1 MKKFAGV
8 YSTVVSL
15 ACFGA
20 AGFLVGAGLTMIA
33 AASVLAVGLLLAVV
47 SIRFVKNAAFAR
59 NALVA
64 HSEAF
69 EGGDYRSQIPV
80 KRAGVFADALGR
92 VNRASSKMARSMT
105 ATQVEMEQVQRNR
118 ANLDQLGETLARDAD
133 AAGAHLG
140 LLVETMDGVSSQIE
154 QTSENAQHA
163 MRLARDARDKAT
175 EGDQLMSQMVISMQ
189 ESDEAARSISR
200 IIRVIDDIAFQT
212 NLLAL
217 NAAVE
222 AARAGNHGKGFAVVA
237 EEVRNLAARSGTAA
251 KETSE
256 LIERSLSKAETATN
270 LATETAGALSGIVLA
285 NTQFSDLV
293 GEIAAAAEE
302 EADGLR
308 TMNGALSHLEGS
320 LNSTRA
326 TASQIGGGYRLNSS
340 YAPAISNSAKSEA
353 DDSTRGIMELGN
365 EADMKDEVGDP
376 SDYISLDDGDD
387 TFGF

>member
-1 MKKFAGV
+1 MKQFAGV
-8 YSTVVSL
+8 YSTVMSL
-15 ACFGA
+15 MCFGA
-20 AGFLVGAGLTMIA
+20 GGFLVGAGFTQVA
-33 AASVLAVGLLLAVV
+33 AAGVLVVGVLLAIV
-47 SIRFVKNAAFAR
+47 SIRFARSAAFAR
-59 NALVA
+59 EALVA
-64 HSEAF
+64 HSDAF
-69 EGGDYRSQIPV
+69 DSGDYRSQIPV
-80 KRAGVFADALGR
+80 QKAGMFADALGR
-92 VNRASSKMARSMT
+92 VNRASSKIARSMT
-105 ATQVEMEQVQRNR
+105 ATQVEMEQAQRRR

-140 LLVETMDGVSSQIE
+140 LLVQTMGGVSSQIE
-154 QTSENAQHA
+154 QTAENAQHA
-163 MRLARDARDKAT
+163 MRLAQDARNKAT
-175 EGDQLMSQMVISMQ
+175 EGDQLMSQMVVSMR

-222 AARAGNHGKGFAVVA
+222 AARAGSHGKGFAVVA

-270 LATETAGALSGIVLA
+270 LATETAGALSGIVVA

-308 TMNGALSHLEGS
+308 TMNGALGQLEGS

-326 TASQIGGGYRLNSS
+326 TASQIGGGHTSS
-340 YAPAISNSAKSEA
+340 STHSPVAHFADPEPHDVSIGMMDSENMA
-353 DDSTRGIMELGN
+353 
-365 EADMKDEVGDP
+365 DP
-376 SDYISLDDGDD
+376 SELISLDDGDD